1 MTVLLWVSQQVGL
14 LVEMM
19 DRMLAGEMAEKWER
33 LTVPRSDNK
42 MVSLKAV

>member
-19 DRMLAGEMAEKWER
+19 DGMLVGEMAEKWER
-33 LTVPRSDNK
+33 LTVQRSDNK
-42 MVSLKAV
+42 MVSLTAV